1 MILLLKNM
9 ITVGSWISPC
19 LERSLSCRML
29 TSFSFKV
36 DSRAKMNSYVCFR
49 LCSIISMHLNCPF
62 LLLLA
67 HFCFLIGFEVSSDL
81 LSVKHSC
88 FQALMPFWKV
98 IQLSQEKSPLEL
110 TLFPASVPNSSK
122 PVNHFSQPPF
132 NKESLRFHN
141 FYQYDDQSN
150 NNLPVEL
157 KLEDSPTL
165 QLTQHNEN

>member
-1 MILLLKNM
+1 
-9 ITVGSWISPC
+9 
-19 LERSLSCRML
+19 
-29 TSFSFKV
+29 
-36 DSRAKMNSYVCFR
+36 
-49 LCSIISMHLNCPF
+49 MHLNCPF
-62 LLLLA
+62 LLLLT

-81 LSVKHSC
+81 LSVKHLC
-88 FQALMPFWKV
+88 FLVLMPFWKV

-165 QLTQHNEN
+165 QLTQHNENWPLYWVEHLFLSPPEVPSCTRLMDFFCFTSKLYGWSQLTLSSSLPLQG